1 MTQDNISKK
10 ILKDNGDVV
19 LYPQFF
25 DQKKADQF
33 FSVLI
38 TEISWQHES
47 IKIFNKNMLQPRL
60 TAYYG
65 DKNYCYSGIIM
76 QSQPWHHLLLII
88 KKAIEAIANVNFNAV
103 LLNQYRDGNDSM
115 GWHSDDE
122 KELGKTSVIASLS
135 LGETRRFMLRRKD
148 DHQVKIELN
157 LAHGDLLIMGGETQ
171 RFWQH
176 QIPKTGKK
184 IAPEIQPRINLTFR
198 RIRN

>member
-1 MTQDNISKK
+1 MNISKK

-25 DQKKADQF
+25 DQGKADHF

-38 TEISWQHES
+38 TEIPWRHES

-65 DKNYCYSGIIM
+65 DKNYCYSGIVM
-76 QSQPWHHLLLII
+76 RSQPWHPLLLTI
-88 KKAIEAIANVNFNAV
+88 KTAIETIAKVNFNAV

-122 KELGKTSVIASLS
+122 KELVKNSVIASLS
-135 LGETRRFMLRRKD
+135 LGETRKFMFRRKD
-148 DHQVKIELN
+148 NHQIKTELN
-157 LAHGDLLIMGGETQ
+157 LTHGDLLIMIDETQ
-171 RFWQH
+171 KFWQH

-184 IAPEIQPRINLTFR
+184 TATEIKPRINLTFR
-198 RIRN
+198 VIKD